1 VCGKEKY
8 RVSYKKFEPN
18 TEHWNPKK
26 KYMDDFS
33 VHVPVGNLN
42 DLPMI
47 RLGTGFVLIFGL
59 FLILIVIITKEKK
72 KIQ

>member
-1 VCGKEKY
+1 
-8 RVSYKKFEPN
+8 
-18 TEHWNPKK
+18 
-26 KYMDDFS
+26 
-33 VHVPVGNLN
+33 
-42 DLPMI
+42 MI